1 MFPEINCDKLSHMKR
16 KNVPLN
22 ALRAFEAAARLG
34 RQISAAEELGV
45 THGAISR
52 QVRQLEGYL
61 GVPLFQGTRHSPILT
76 EAGKLL
82 APALSDA
89 FNEIDAAVRAITETK
104 AGVLDVA
111 CLSTFAM
118 RWLIPRLHHFYAAN
132 PQTDVRLST
141 KDPKINVPQGRLDLS
156 ILVIDHATRPNA
168 EDIVLFCE
176 QLGVVLAPRLVQE
189 KGIAEVDDLRRVNRL
204 TTRTRPNAW
213 SSWCEGIGRV
223 QALGNIGMA
232 REYDHYYFA
241 IEAAASGLGACAV
254 PYHLVLDD
262 LATGRLIAPF
272 GFVET
277 GYRYIARRHRPE
289 NKLAILFCAW
299 LKHEAKGLNYPS
311 FSGGISTSGFR
322 VQEQSAK

>member
-1 MFPEINCDKLSHMKR
+1 MFPEINCDKISHMKR

-34 RQISAAEELGV
+34 RQLNAAEELGV

-52 QVRQLEGYL
+52 QVRQLEDYL
-61 GVPLFQGTRHSPILT
+61 GVPLFQGTRHSPVLT
-76 EAGKLL
+76 EAGKSL

-89 FNEIDAAVRAITETK
+89 FNEIEAAVRAITETE
-104 AGVLDVA
+104 ASVLDVA

-132 PQTDVRLST
+132 PDTDVRLST
-141 KDPKINVPQGRLDLS
+141 KDPKINVPRGRLDLS
-156 ILVIDHATRPNA
+156 ILVIDSATRPNA
-168 EDIVLFCE
+168 EDVVLFSE
-176 QLGVVLAPRLVQE
+176 QLGVVLAPRLIQE
-189 KGIAEVDDLRRVNRL
+189 KGIAEIADLGQVNQL
-204 TTRTRPNAW
+204 MTRTRPNAW
-213 SSWCEGIGRV
+213 SNWLEGIGIV
-223 QALGNIGMA
+223 PSAGDMGNA
-232 REYDHYYFA
+232 SEYDHYYFA

-277 GYRYIARRHRPE
+277 GYRYIARRHRRD
-289 NKLAILFCAW
+289 NKLAIQFCAW
-299 LKHEAKGLNYPS
+299 LKNEARGLQYP
-311 FSGGISTSGFR
+311 
-322 VQEQSAK
+322 

>member
-1 MFPEINCDKLSHMKR
+1 MFPTMNCDKKSHMKR

-34 RQISAAEELGV
+34 RQTGAAEELGV

-52 QVRQLEGYL
+52 QVRQLEDYL
-61 GVPLFQGTRHSPILT
+61 GFPLFEGTRHNPVLT
-76 EAGKLL
+76 LAGKSL
-82 APALSDA
+82 APVLSDA
-89 FNEIDAAVRAITETK
+89 FNGIEAAVRAITETE

-118 RWLIPRLHHFYAAN
+118 RWLIPRLHHFYEAH

-141 KDPKINVPQGRLDLS
+141 KDQKIDVPQRRVDLS
-156 ILVIDHATRPNA
+156 ILVIDTTTKPNA
-168 EDIVLFCE
+168 GDVVLFSE
-176 QLGVVLAPRLVQE
+176 QLGVVLAPRLIQE
-189 KGIAEVDDLRRVNRL
+189 KGICKVADLGRVNHL

-213 SSWCEGIGRV
+213 SNWLEGVGLAQHYDDIGI
-223 QALGNIGMA
+223 AS
-232 REYDHYYFA
+232 EYDHYYFA

-272 GFVET
+272 GYVET
-277 GYRYIARRHRPE
+277 GYRYIARPHRPD
-289 NKLAILFCAW
+289 NKLATQFCMW
-299 LKHEAKGLNYPS
+299 LKNEAQGLNY
-311 FSGGISTSGFR
+311 R
-322 VQEQSAK
+322 